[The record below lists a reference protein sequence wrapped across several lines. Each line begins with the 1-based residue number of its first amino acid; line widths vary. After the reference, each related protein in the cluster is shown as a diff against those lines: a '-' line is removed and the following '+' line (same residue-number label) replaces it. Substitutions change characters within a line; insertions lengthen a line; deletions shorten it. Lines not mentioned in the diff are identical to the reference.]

1 MNLDHENLVYAG
13 ITEAV
18 GDGVSCGQT
27 AINDDVKFPYVNV
40 QMDDFYEVRETADS
54 SGEMKYARVR
64 FSVNVYSITSKSETK
79 KIMNKVREYMRSIGF
94 MVTSEAPMQ
103 EGARNEI
110 YRRVATFEATVSE
123 DKVFL

>member
-1 MNLDHENLVYAG
+1 MSLDHENLVYTG

-18 GDGVSCGQT
+18 GDNVSCGQT
-27 AINDDVKFPYVNV
+27 AVNGDVEFPYVNV
-40 QMDDFYEVRETADS
+40 QMDDFYEVSDTADS

-64 FSVNVYSITSKSETK
+64 FSVNVYSITSKTETK
-79 KIMNKVREYMRSIGF
+79 KIMNKVRDYMRSIGF
-94 MVTSEAPMQ
+94 IVTSEAPMQ

-123 DKVFL
+123 EKVFL